1 MESRYNTREF
11 SNRVRPKDDDTR
23 STQPQQAAQQSG
35 LGDLDLDPTQQYT
48 ASSQATDTSF
58 QPATQ
63 GYSSKYH
70 LGHDQLSHPDERV
83 RPDE

>member
-1 MESRYNTREF
+1 MESKYNTRKF
-11 SNRVRPKDDDTR
+11 SNRVRPKDDDMS
-23 STQPQQAAQQSG
+23 STQPQQADQPSNLA
-35 LGDLDLDPTQQYT
+35 DLDPTQEFT
-48 ASSQATDTSF
+48 ASSQATDTSS